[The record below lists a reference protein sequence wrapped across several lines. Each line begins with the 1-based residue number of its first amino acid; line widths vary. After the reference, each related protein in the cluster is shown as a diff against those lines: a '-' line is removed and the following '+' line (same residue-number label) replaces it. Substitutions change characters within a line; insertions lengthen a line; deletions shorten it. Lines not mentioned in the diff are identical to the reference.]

1 MTTHPMT
8 LSVNTKHHFH
18 SITTLGIISDT
29 HGLLRDEAKAA
40 LKGSELILHAGDIG
54 TCAVLDELQ
63 QIAPT
68 IAVRGNI
75 DSDRWA
81 ELLPEVVTVVVNG
94 MKFLLL
100 HNIRDLNIDP
110 AAQGYRA
117 VIYGHSHKPH
127 NELKSGVLFFNPAS
141 AGPRR
146 FLLPIALGK
155 IFLTADEL
163 QAQIVELDCG

>member
-1 MTTHPMT
+1 MT
-8 LSVNTKHHFH
+8 LSANTKYHFH
-18 SITTLGIISDT
+18 NITTLGIISDT

-40 LKGSELILHAGDIG
+40 LQGSDLILHAGDIG
-54 TCAVLDELQ
+54 TSTVLDELQ

-75 DSDRWA
+75 DSEGWA
-81 ELLPEVVTVVVNG
+81 EALPEVVMVVANG
-94 MKFLLL
+94 MRFLLL

-110 AAQGYRA
+110 AEQGCRA

-146 FLLPIALGK
+146 FSLPIAVGK
-155 IFLTADEL
+155 IILTADEL
-163 QAQIVELDCG
+163 QAQIIELDCG